1 MCALFVARDLDERRV
16 IKMQRLN
23 TKLENKFR
31 RLMRSFPHR
40 RGEGKVR
47 ALQEMKDTRDEI
59 LRTAQ
64 EVTTLVRDFDFTA
77 FEAAVVESLVIEA
90 KRDAERR
97 RQKEIQD
104 KLLNNLKGE

>member
-1 MCALFVARDLDERRV
+1 
-16 IKMQRLN
+16 MQRLN

-31 RLMRSFPHR
+31 RMLRSFPHR

-64 EVTTLVRDFDFTA
+64 ETTALVRDFDFAA
-77 FEAAVVESLVIEA
+77 FEAAVVESLEIEVR
-90 KRDAERR
+90 RDEERR

-104 KLLNNLKGE
+104 KLLKEIER